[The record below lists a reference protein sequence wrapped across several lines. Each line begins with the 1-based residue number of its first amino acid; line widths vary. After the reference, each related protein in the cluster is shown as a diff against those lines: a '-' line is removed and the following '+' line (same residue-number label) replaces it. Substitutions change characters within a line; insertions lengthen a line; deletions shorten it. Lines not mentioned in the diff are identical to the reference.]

1 VEGDVLWHLGY
12 NFCVFLL
19 NLLSYPRGILV
30 TLFGLI
36 HTALMSVFITALAA
50 SVRSRRIVD
59 LAIIY
64 IWSFPLIKTANV
76 DVDVRGTENVK
87 ENGKGFLILFNHSS
101 LMDIP
106 ILYAYF
112 PRSFRFGAKIE
123 LFKIPFFGKAMEL
136 CGVLPIDRGNRN
148 KVMQV
153 YQNAISRVNKG
164 EAFAL
169 APEGTRQKQTSLGKF
184 KRGPF
189 EFAINAQ
196 MDIIPAV
203 LAGVYDVLPRNGV
216 LLNVGRWRRKVILEI
231 LPRVP
236 TAGLAIEQVDALL
249 ENVRAQMDKV
259 FVQANEELKGF

>member
-1 VEGDVLWHLGY
+1 MGY
-12 NFCVFLL
+12 NFRVFLL
-19 NLLSYPRGILV
+19 NLLSYVRGIFV
-30 TLFGLI
+30 TLFGAL
-36 HTALMSVFITALAA
+36 HTAFMSVFMVILAA
-50 SVRSRRIVD
+50 TVRSRRIVD
-59 LAIIY
+59 FAIIY
-64 IWSFPLIKTANV
+64 IWSLPLVKAAMV
-76 DVDVRGTENVK
+76 EVEVRGAGHVK
-87 ENGKGFLILFNHSS
+87 EDGKGFLILFNHSS

-153 YQNAISRVNKG
+153 YQNAISRVNNG

-169 APEGTRQKQTSLGKF
+169 APEGTRQKQTSLGRF

-203 LAGVYDVLPRNGV
+203 LAGVYDVLPRKGV
-216 LLNVGRWRRKVILEI
+216 LINVGRWRRKVILEI

>member
-1 VEGDVLWHLGY
+1 MSI
-12 NFCVFLL
+12 F
-19 NLLSYPRGILV
+19 ILC
-30 TLFGLI
+30 
-36 HTALMSVFITALAA
+36 LAA
-50 SVRSRRIVD
+50 SVKSRKIVD
-59 LAIIY
+59 MAIIY
-64 IWSFPLIKTANV
+64 LWSMPLIIASNI
-76 DVDVRGTENVK
+76 DIEVRGAENVK
-87 ENGKGFLILFNHSS
+87 EDGKGFLILFNHSS

-136 CGVLPIDRGNRN
+136 CGVLPIDRGNRY
-148 KVMQV
+148 KVMKV
-153 YQNAISRVNKG
+153 YENAISRVNNG

-169 APEGTRQKQTSLGKF
+169 APEGTRQKQTTLGKF

-203 LAGVYDVLPRNGV
+203 LAGVYVVLPRKG
-216 LLNVGRWRRKVILEI
+216 LFINVGRWRRKVILEI
-231 LPRVP
+231 LPRVQ
-236 TAGLAIEQVDALL
+236 TAGLAIEQVESLV
-249 ENVRAQMDKV
+249 ENVRKQMDQV